1 MCGITGVYGPN
12 LSASAREAGVA
23 SMNAAQTHR
32 GPDGSHFASIGPA
45 TLGHNHLKI
54 MDLSEESNQP
64 YRFEHLS
71 MVFNG
76 EVYNYVELRAELQQ
90 HGYRFETTSDTEA
103 IIKSYHFWGADAVTR
118 FVGMWA
124 LAIWDDRA
132 QRLFCS
138 RDRFGI
144 KPFVYRRDAQ
154 GSLWFASEIKALKQ
168 SPGFTKQLNVD
179 QANLGLCLG
188 WIGYGTQ
195 TYYQGVEALA
205 PAHNLIADA
214 SGMRFVRYWSLDPQ
228 AKIDAD
234 PKDLQREFADRFNQ
248 SLAIHLRSQVEV
260 GACLSGG
267 IDSSALVSSMCR
279 LHPEQRQ
286 KVFHIYYADYVD
298 ERPFAQHVLDAYP
311 QAEPHTYS
319 PDGKDLEAYFAGA
332 SAAADAPVN
341 GSSFL
346 SHYAL
351 MDLVKKTGLRV
362 LIDGQGADEYLG
374 GYLHSFYPLFADQFR
389 SGSWSALAKTFAGHS
404 RKQEFSLA
412 ERLTVALKSA
422 MVLGGTE
429 QIHQAKGRHELAQV
443 LPRSADALT
452 LDLPTYSK
460 GYLDNFLYHLM
471 TTTSLPTILHYNDRN
486 SMSFG
491 IESRV
496 PFLDHRLVEF
506 GFSVP
511 NSAKIS
517 SEGATKSILRESM
530 AGVIPDPIRT
540 RYDKKGFVTPGEIAW
555 LNGPLKDLLHTS
567 FGALD
572 WLDHAKLDRLLQSY
586 HAGDRSHAK
595 LVWKICALNYWLN
608 HDF

>member
-1 MCGITGVYGPN
+1 MCGITGVYGPH
-12 LSASAREAGVA
+12 LGAEARESAVA

-32 GPDGSHFASIGPA
+32 GPDGAHLASMGPA

-54 MDLSEESNQP
+54 MDLTEESNQP
-64 YRFEHLS
+64 FRFEHLS

-76 EVYNYVELRAELQQ
+76 EVYNYVELREELQQ

-103 IIKSYHFWGADAVTR
+103 ILKSYHFWGPDAVTR

-144 KPFVYRRDAQ
+144 KPLVYRRDEQ
-154 GSLWFASEIKALKQ
+154 GNLWFASEIKALKH
-168 SPGFTKQLNVD
+168 SPGFQKNLNVD
-179 QANLGLCLG
+179 QANLGLGLG

-195 TYYQGVEALA
+195 TYYRGVEALA
-205 PAHNLIADA
+205 PAHNLIVDA
-214 SGMRFVRYWSLDPQ
+214 SGTRIQRYWSLDPQ
-228 AKIDAD
+228 AKRSGD
-234 PKDLQREFADRFNQ
+234 PRELQREFAERFNQ
-248 SLAIHLRSQVEV
+248 SLEIHLRSQVEV

-279 LHPEQRQ
+279 LRPDLRQ

-311 QAEPHTYS
+311 QAEAHYYS
-319 PDGKDLEAYFAGA
+319 PSGRDLESYFAGA

-351 MDLVKKTGLRV
+351 MDLVKQTGLRV

-374 GYLHSFYPLFADQFR
+374 GYLHSFYPLFADQLR
-389 SGSWSALAKTFAGHS
+389 GGQWSAFAQSFAGHR
-404 RKQEFSLA
+404 RKQEFGLA
-412 ERLTVALKSA
+412 ESLSVALKTL

-443 LPRSADALT
+443 LQHSARALS
-452 LDLPTYSK
+452 LNLEPYSTS
-460 GYLDNFLYHLM
+460 YLDNFLYHLM
-471 TTTSLPTILHYNDRN
+471 GTTSLPTILHYNDRN

-511 NSAKIS
+511 NSSKIS
-517 SEGATKSILRESM
+517 PEGTTKSILRESM
-530 AGVIPDPIRT
+530 AGVIPEAIRT

-567 FGALD
+567 FDALY
-572 WLDHAKLDRLLQSY
+572 WLDSAKLDRLLAAY
-586 HAGDRSHAK
+586 HAGDRRHAK
-595 LVWKICALNYWLN
+595 LVWKLCALNYWIKT
-608 HDF
+608 DF